1 MIARRALLSGA
12 CACAALAACGRRGG
26 GDTDRAGGVD
36 TGAPDTGVPDETDGT
51 DTSDTDDTDDRAC
64 TDTGGAVEGWVEVPL
79 AGFPELAT
87 VGGYAYVDVP
97 DALLHLIVAQLEP
110 DCFVALWRIC
120 THGAC
125 ETEWDPATREATCP
139 CHGSI
144 FAEDGA
150 VLLGPATRGLRVFP
164 VVRRGESLWIER

>member
-26 GDTDRAGGVD
+26 GDTDRAGGV
-36 TGAPDTGVPDETDGT
+36 
-51 DTSDTDDTDDRAC
+51 DTDDRAC

-87 VGGYAYVDVP
+87 VGGYAYVEVP
-97 DALLHLIVAQLEP
+97 DALLHLIVAQPEP

-125 ETEWDPATREATCP
+125 ETEWDPASREATCP